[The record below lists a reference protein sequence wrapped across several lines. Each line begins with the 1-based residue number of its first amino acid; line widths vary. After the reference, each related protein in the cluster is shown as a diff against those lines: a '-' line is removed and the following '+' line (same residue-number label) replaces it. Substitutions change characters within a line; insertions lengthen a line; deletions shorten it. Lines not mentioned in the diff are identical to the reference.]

1 MAEIHSYQK
10 EKNKRIREKADYRA
24 RIREHKLK
32 GLIRGI
38 LVLLILAILVVLVA
52 VQHKKK
58 IYTSYETLNVLDR
71 EMVGGSTDVRLGG
84 SILTYSK
91 DGAHCTNRD
100 GEVVWNQTFEI
111 QEVLL
116 DICRDVAVIASY
128 NGREIYVMSEE
139 KILGKFSVNLP
150 IRNVAVSASGRVAVV
165 MADTDVT
172 HYSIYSA
179 EGKALYEGEATM
191 SGSGYPMAVSL
202 SPNGELLQISYIYLD
217 AGIQKTNVVFYNL
230 GDVGANY
237 ADYMV
242 SVHEYKDVMVPCVE
256 FMNDQTAYAVGDDR
270 LLIYTGGQKPT
281 EYASYGFEGEI
292 RSVFSNEEYVGLVF
306 YAENAADLYLMNVY
320 DASGRQ
326 VGSYYFNVEYSDVIF
341 TKDAF
346 LVYNDAEC
354 ALYTLNHIEKFHGEF
369 EKSVR
374 LILPR
379 KTAYKYVLITPESL
393 DTIQLK

>member
-1 MAEIHSYQK
+1 MAQIHSYQK
-10 EKNKRIREKADYRA
+10 EKDKRSREKADYRT

-32 GLIRGI
+32 GLLRG
-38 LVLLILAILVVLVA
+38 VLLLLLLAILIVLVV

-58 IYTSYETLNVLDR
+58 IYTSYETLDVLER
-71 EMVGGSTDVRLGG
+71 EMVAGSREIRLGD

-91 DGAHCTNRD
+91 DGAHCTDRN
-100 GEVVWNQTFEI
+100 GEIVWNQTFEI
-111 QEVLL
+111 QEALL

-128 NGREIYVMSEE
+128 NGREIYVVSEE
-139 KILGKFSVNLP
+139 KILGQFSVNLP

-165 MADTDVT
+165 MADTEVT

-179 EGKALYEGEATM
+179 EGKVLYEGEATM

-242 SVHEYKDVMVPCVE
+242 SVHEYKDVVIPSVE
-256 FMNDQTAYAVGDDR
+256 FMNNQTAYAVGDDR

-281 EYASYGFEGEI
+281 EYASYGFDGEI
-292 RSVFSNEEYVGLVF
+292 RSVFGNEEYVGLVF

-320 DASGRQ
+320 DASGKQ
-326 VGSYYFNVEYSDVIF
+326 VGSYYFNIEYSDVIF
-341 TKDAF
+341 TGDAF

-354 ALYTLNHIEKFHGEF
+354 VLYTLDHAEKFHGEF

-374 LILPR
+374 LILPQ